1 MSTTTNDYVLLILTT
16 NFQVAS
22 TIIDVT
28 NGRVVAQLGSRHQDE
43 NIALGTNQA
52 VQTDRDWGSTMKPI
66 TDYAPA
72 IEKGYILTL
81 VLPFTIPLIISQV
94 LQLQFTTGTASIT
107 EVSHLT
113 YAIQQSRNVTAVK
126 ALQATGLDY
135 AQSFLKDLGIEY
147 PEMYYSNAISSS
159 TTSSDPKYG
168 ASSEK
173 MAAAYACLCQWWYL
187 L

>member
-1 MSTTTNDYVLLILTT
+1 MYEDKNISKEEYEQAKATDVSDGLLPLTNKASYEPYLDNYIKQVIEQVSTEANADIYSAGLDVYTNLDPDIQKYIWNVYNSNDYIAYPDDK
-16 NFQVAS
+16 FQVAS

-28 NGRVVAQLGSRHQDE
+28 NGHVVAQLGSRHQDE

-72 IEKGYILTL
+72 IEKEYILTP

-107 EVSHLT
+107 EVSL
-113 YAIQQSRNVTAVK
+113 
-126 ALQATGLDY
+126 
-135 AQSFLKDLGIEY
+135 
-147 PEMYYSNAISSS
+147 
-159 TTSSDPKYG
+159 
-168 ASSEK
+168 
-173 MAAAYACLCQWWYL
+173 
-187 L
+187 

>member
-1 MSTTTNDYVLLILTT
+1 MQAKATDISDGLLPLTNKASYEPYLDNYIKQVIEQVSTEANADIYSAGLDVYTNLDPDIQKYIWNVYNSNDYIAYPDDK
-16 NFQVAS
+16 FQVAS

-107 EVSHLT
+107 EVSL
-113 YAIQQSRNVTAVK
+113 
-126 ALQATGLDY
+126 
-135 AQSFLKDLGIEY
+135 
-147 PEMYYSNAISSS
+147 
-159 TTSSDPKYG
+159 
-168 ASSEK
+168 
-173 MAAAYACLCQWWYL
+173 
-187 L
+187 